1 MRTLVPNPGLPANC
15 LNMKKSLLS
24 LLLLI
29 VISTFSQ
36 AQSPNGKYILVK
48 DSDGKSP
55 RGGAEISM
63 TFTPGKFSLKA
74 AMPGQT
80 VTDNGTWKI
89 TGSTMTIA
97 FKEMEQGTKTGA
109 WSLANG
115 TLTLPFMM
123 LSNGKG
129 SSTWQDAASYKPAAT
144 TTSSSSVTAIFEKAI
159 TATKKTGQYCSV
171 MDERAAAMAKKM
183 NNNLSAAYYTN
194 ALTFYFKNYPIEA
207 LYGFAKAAQL
217 QPTNGLYLNNVAK
230 LLMNIR
236 KYDDAIVLLRDA
248 SRRFPNMSSPWGNL
262 AAAYYENNNIPKAD
276 SMIRVARRLAPDNGL
291 FCYVEGLIEKKKGDP
306 IKSKKSFA
314 EAASLGYTGEETE
327 GNPAKNAT
335 PRKSS
340 KKPKNGKGKNNQA
353 QPKTK
358 DEKIA
363 QYEGHYEAEV
373 ISARSGENAKD
384 ANTKFGD
391 GMASTTLNLQ
401 TLACTKNFSMDI
413 SRSGFISGGGQVMY
427 VYQGSASA
435 PVLGMAPPPLA
446 AAHGNFTTNLKDGFQ
461 IREWSFTG
469 TIDEEGNIEIRGL
482 PTGDLDLL
490 NQGKWQKIKTWSP
503 LMPDAAGAAMKG
515 PFHMKMEWDEEGEPY
530 VSVDD
535 YLELGDKLIRKV
547 HYQAFF
553 YRSDDNITPDCDY
566 DEPAEAPKCGAREF
580 IKTKVAYSPVEGVS
594 IEASKTFSKGEDG
607 KVQAQQ
613 EMAVNVGTEFP
624 LKLPMRKAPLGGL
637 LVGSAEFHQDGS
649 AEFTAGIGV
658 DTEKYFKDSPFALSE
673 KLELVWDTKCGLGV
687 KASAGIKNEA
697 TKTGY
702 SVEGVIFLN
711 VGMK

>member
-1 MRTLVPNPGLPANC
+1 
-15 LNMKKSLLS
+15 MKKSLFS
-24 LLLLI
+24 LLLLL
-29 VISTFSQ
+29 SSGFLLN
-36 AQSPNGKYILVK
+36 AQSLTGKYILVK
-48 DSDGKSP
+48 DSDGKTP
-55 RGGAEISM
+55 KGGAEISM

-109 WSLANG
+109 WSLSNG

-129 SSTWQDAASYKPAAT
+129 SSEWQDAASYKPAPQT
-144 TTSSSSVTAIFEKAI
+144 VSSVGAIFEKAI
-159 TATKKTGQYCSV
+159 TATKKTGQYCS
-171 MDERAAAMAKKM
+171 MLDERAAAMAKKM

-194 ALTFYFKNYPIEA
+194 ALSFYFNNYPIEA

-217 QPTNGLYLNNVAK
+217 QPTNGLYLNNMAK

-248 SRRFPNMSSPWGNL
+248 TRRFPNMSSPWGNL
-262 AAAYYENNNIPKAD
+262 AAAYYENNNIGKAD

-291 FCYVEGLIEKKKGDP
+291 FCYVEGVIEKKKGNP
-306 IKSKKSFA
+306 EKAKKSFT
-314 EAASLGYTGEETE
+314 EAASLGYTGVET
-327 GNPAKNAT
+327 PASPANNAT

-340 KKPKNGKGKNNQA
+340 KKNPNPSKDPKKSTN

-358 DEKIA
+358 EEKIA
-363 QYEGHYEAEV
+363 RWEGHYEAEV

-413 SRSGFISGGGQVMY
+413 SRTGFISGGGQVMY
-427 VYQGSASA
+427 VYQGAASA
-435 PVLGMAPPPLA
+435 PVMGMAPAPLA
-446 AAHGNFTTNLKDGFQ
+446 AAHNNFTTNLKDGFQ
-461 IREWSFTG
+461 IREWNFTG
-469 TIDEEGNIEIRGL
+469 TIDEEGNIEIKGL
-482 PTGDLDLL
+482 PAGDLDLL

-515 PFHMKMEWDEEGEPY
+515 PFHMKMEIDEAGEPY
-530 VSVDD
+530 VSIDD

-547 HYQAFF
+547 HYQTFL

-566 DEPAEAPKCGAREF
+566 EEPAEAPKCGAREF

-594 IEASKTFSKGEDG
+594 VEASKTFSKGDDG

-613 EMAVNVGTEFP
+613 EMAVNVGSEFP

-649 AEFTAGIGV
+649 AEFTVGIGV
-658 DTEKYFKDSPFALSE
+658 DTEKYFKESPFALSE

>member
-1 MRTLVPNPGLPANC
+1 MIKFPRLIVHT
-15 LNMKKSLLS
+15 K
-24 LLLLI
+24 LLLLTLL
-29 VISTFSQ
+29 VSVSLTAQNIS
-36 AQSPNGKYILVK
+36 GKYILVK
-48 DSDGKSP
+48 DSDGKTP
-55 RGGAEISM
+55 RGGAEISI
-63 TFTPGKFSLKA
+63 TFSPGKFSLKA

-80 VTDNGTWKI
+80 VTDIGTWKI
-89 TGSTMTIA
+89 TGSTMTIS
-97 FKEMEQGTKTGA
+97 FKEMEQGTKTGPY
-109 WSLANG
+109 SLNNG

-129 SSTWQDAASYKPAAT
+129 SSTWQDAAGYTPPPAVT
-144 TTSSSSVTAIFEKAI
+144 TTTGAIFEKAI
-159 TATKKTGQYCSV
+159 TATKKTGQYCS
-171 MDERAAAMAKKM
+171 MLDERAAAMAKKM

-194 ALTFYFKNYPIEA
+194 ALTFYFKNYPVEA

-248 SRRFPNMSSPWGNL
+248 SRRFPNTPSPWGNL

-276 SMIRVARRLAPDNGL
+276 SMIRIARRLAPDNGL

-306 IKSKKSFA
+306 VKSKKSFA

-340 KKPKNGKGKNNQA
+340 KKPKNGKGKNNQS

-373 ISARSGENAKD
+373 VSARSGENAKD

-391 GMASTTLNLQ
+391 GMASTTINLQ

-427 VYQGSASA
+427 VYQGGASA
-435 PVLGMAPPPLA
+435 PITGMAPPPLA
-446 AAHGNFTTNLKDGFQ
+446 AANGNFTTNLKDGFQ

-482 PTGDLDLL
+482 PSGDLDLL
-490 NQGKWQKIKTWSP
+490 NVGKWQKIKTWSP

-515 PFHMKMEWDEEGEPY
+515 PFHMKMEIDEEGEPY
-530 VSVDD
+530 ISIDD

-547 HYQAFF
+547 HYQTFI
-553 YRSDDNITPDCDY
+553 YRSDENITPDCDY
-566 DEPAEAPKCGAREF
+566 EEPEEAPKCGAREF
-580 IKTKVAYSPVEGVS
+580 IKTKVAYSPAEGIS
-594 IEASKTFSKGEDG
+594 IEGSKTFSKGPDG
-607 KVQAQQ
+607 TVQAQQ
-613 EMAVNVGTEFP
+613 EMAVNVGSEFP

-658 DTEKYFKDSPFALSE
+658 DTEKYFKESPFALSE

-687 KASAGIKNEA
+687 KASAGIKNEL

>member
-1 MRTLVPNPGLPANC
+1 
-15 LNMKKSLLS
+15 MKKKLFSV
-24 LLLLI
+24 LLI
-29 VISTFSQ
+29 LITGLFLH
-36 AQSPNGKYILVK
+36 AQPLTGKYILVK
-48 DSDGKSP
+48 DSDGKTP
-55 RGGAEISM
+55 RNGAEISI
-63 TFTPGKFSLKA
+63 TFSPGKFALKA

-89 TGSTMTIA
+89 TGAAMTIA
-97 FKEMEQGTKTGA
+97 FKEMEQGTKTGP
-109 WSLANG
+109 WSLNNG

-129 SSTWQDAASYKPAAT
+129 SSEWQDAVSYKPAPLT
-144 TTSSSSVTAIFEKAI
+144 ISSVGAIFEKAI
-159 TATKKTGQYCSV
+159 TATKKTGQYCSKL
-171 MDERAAAMAKKM
+171 DERAAAMAKKM
-183 NNNLSAAYYTN
+183 NNNLAAAYYSN
-194 ALTFYFKNYPIEA
+194 ALSFYFKNYPVEA

-217 QPTNGLYLNNVAK
+217 QPSNGLYLNNVAK

-248 SRRFPNMSSPWGNL
+248 TRRFPNLSSPWGNL
-262 AAAYYENNNIPKAD
+262 AAAYYENNNIAKAD

-291 FCYVEGLIEKKKGDP
+291 FCYVEALIEKKKGNP
-306 IKSKKSFA
+306 EKAKKSFT
-314 EAASLGYTGEETE
+314 EAASLGYTGEETPA
-327 GNPAKNAT
+327 NPANNAT
-335 PRKSS
+335 PRKSAKKNPKTS
-340 KKPKNGKGKNNQA
+340 KDPKKSTT

-358 DEKIA
+358 EEKIA
-363 QYEGHYEAEV
+363 RWEGHYEAEV
-373 ISARSGENAKD
+373 ISARSGETPQEAS
-384 ANTKFGD
+384 TKFGE
-391 GMASTTLNLQ
+391 GMTSTTLNLQ

-427 VYQGSASA
+427 VYQGSAAA
-435 PVLGMAPPPLA
+435 PVLGMAPAPLA
-446 AAHGNFTTNLKDGFQ
+446 AAHGGFTTNLKDGFQ

-469 TIDEEGNIEIRGL
+469 TIDEEGNIELRGL
-482 PTGDLDLL
+482 PSGDLDLL

-515 PFHMKMEWDEEGEPY
+515 PFHMKMLVDENGEPY

-553 YRSDDNITPDCDY
+553 YRSEDNITPDCDY
-566 DEPAEAPKCGAREF
+566 DEPEEAPKCGAREF
-580 IKTKVAYSPVEGVS
+580 IKTKVSYSPKEGIS
-594 IEASKTFSKGEDG
+594 IEGSNTYSKGPDG
-607 KVQAQQ
+607 KVQSQQ
-613 EMAVNVGTEFP
+613 ELAVNISTEFGLAIP
-624 LKLPMRKAPLGGL
+624 PRIAPLGGL
-637 LVGSAEFHQDGS
+637 VVGSAEFHQDGS
-649 AEFTAGIGV
+649 AEFTAGVGV
-658 DTEKYFKDSPFALSE
+658 DTEKFFKDSPIALSE

-687 KASAGIKNEA
+687 KASAGLKNEL